1 MTTSGN
7 PYHVH
12 LTSSRQNQ
20 VLSRVP
26 AFVMWVQLLGIFV
39 AVYVTQKIIAFRR
52 AARSVGNVP
61 GYRSLINRNNFLG
74 VLLPRIPGLTLGPN
88 WTFDDKHSVYAKN
101 DCDILTLVGA
111 FPCKP
116 DIVLADGAAIKEVTT
131 YRARFPKPVDLYV
144 VLSFFGYNIVAS
156 EGEDWKRYRKISAPA
171 FSERNNKLVWDE
183 TVALMNDLL
192 DDVWKNQQEI
202 TFALFVISTAG
213 FGHKLTWRGGS
224 VVPPRHKMTF
234 KDALYTVTS
243 YIIPKILLPDWA
255 MGLTKKTRHI
265 ALGFDELKMHMVE
278 MVETRMKSEKVER
291 DDLFSNLLD
300 ANSDE
305 GGGLSI
311 DELIAHTLCFT
322 LALLALY
329 PDEQEKLY
337 QHIISVVPDG
347 RTPTSHKLCADVRA
361 NAPPH
366 PHHGVTIIP
375 KRTAEDTTLT
385 TTNSRGETIVV
396 PIPEGTDVHI
406 NVPGLH
412 YNPKYWADPHEFK
425 PDRFL
430 SNDWNKDAFIPFS
443 GGPRACLG
451 RKFAETEAL
460 ACLTMLVSR
469 YKVTVKEEP
478 RYTNETFEQRKERLL
493 KTEPV
498 ITLTVLHFSVTV
510 KFGRLVSAAFK
521 TLRQVES
528 LGMLAAPKKRN
539 PAKLKSLDLF

>member
-1 MTTSGN
+1 
-7 PYHVH
+7 
-12 LTSSRQNQ
+12 
-20 VLSRVP
+20 
-26 AFVMWVQLLGIFV
+26 
-39 AVYVTQKIIAFRR
+39 
-52 AARSVGNVP
+52 
-61 GYRSLINRNNFLG
+61 
-74 VLLPRIPGLTLGPN
+74 
-88 WTFDDKHSVYAKN
+88 
-101 DCDILTLVGA
+101 
-111 FPCKP
+111 
-116 DIVLADGAAIKEVTT
+116 
-131 YRARFPKPVDLYV
+131 
-144 VLSFFGYNIVAS
+144 
-156 EGEDWKRYRKISAPA
+156 
-171 FSERNNKLVWDE
+171 
-183 TVALMNDLL
+183 
-192 DDVWKNQQEI
+192 
-202 TFALFVISTAG
+202 
-213 FGHKLTWRGGS
+213 
-224 VVPPRHKMTF
+224 MTF

-311 DELIAHTLCFT
+311 DELIGNIFIFLLAGHETTAHTLCFT

-347 RTPTSHKLCADVRA
+347 RTPTYEQMPLLTHTMAVFNETLRMFPA
-361 NAPPH
+361 
-366 PHHGVTIIP
+366 VTIIP

-498 ITLTVLHFSVTV
+498 ITLTPVRVPLTFTRRS
-510 KFGRLVSAAFK
+510 
-521 TLRQVES
+521 
-528 LGMLAAPKKRN
+528 P
-539 PAKLKSLDLF
+539 